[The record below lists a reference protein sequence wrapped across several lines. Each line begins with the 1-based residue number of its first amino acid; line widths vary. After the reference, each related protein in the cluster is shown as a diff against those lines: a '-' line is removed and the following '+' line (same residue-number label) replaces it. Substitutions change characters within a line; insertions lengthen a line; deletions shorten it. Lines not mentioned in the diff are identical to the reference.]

1 MIIVSIIVPVLNAE
15 SYIKDCLVSLINQD
29 FPKYQY
35 EIIIVDNGSK
45 DNTVNILE
53 EYKKDILI
61 LHESKKGA
69 YIARNTGIDI
79 SKGKI
84 IAFTDADCIVHKDW
98 LKELYKGFTSDDI
111 GCVVGAVIPY
121 PGKTLVEIYSG
132 NKDLLS
138 QKHTLN
144 SKFLPYGQTA
154 NVAFRREV
162 FKKIGNFD
170 QGLMSGG
177 DADISWRMQMTTNFK
192 LTYNSDSVIEHHHR
206 STFKGLFKQQ
216 FRYGFGRILL
226 YKKYGDHMISKTD
239 TSYDIRYNSTN
250 LMKLMLTVV
259 IFYIRS
265 FKRLFGLCDRYQLY
279 EPLLSLLYMSGYV
292 LGKMY
297 GWIKFKK
304 SFFSTL

>member
-1 MIIVSIIVPVLNAE
+1 MIIVSVIVPVLNAS
-15 SYIKDCLVSLINQD
+15 SYIKDCIISLINQD
-29 FPKYQY
+29 FPKDQY

-53 EYKKDILI
+53 KYKEYITI
-61 LHESKKGA
+61 LHEPKIGS
-69 YIARNTGIDI
+69 YIARNAGVNV
-79 SKGKI
+79 SKGRI
-84 IAFTDADCIVHKDW
+84 MAFTDADCIAHKDW
-98 LKELYKGFTSDDI
+98 LKKLYEGFTSEDI
-111 GCVVGAVIPY
+111 GCVVGAIVPY
-121 PGKTLVEIYSG
+121 HGKTLVEIYSG

-138 QKHTLN
+138 QKHTLS

-162 FKKIGNFD
+162 FEKIGDFD

-177 DADISWRMQMTTNFK
+177 DADIAWRMQITTNFK
-192 LTYNSDSVIEHHHR
+192 LVYNANSIIEHHHR

-216 FRYGFGRILL
+216 FRYGLGRILL
-226 YKKYGDHMISKTD
+226 YKKYDNLMVSKTD
-239 TSYDIRYNSTN
+239 TNYDIRYNSFH
-250 LMKLMLTVV
+250 LMKLVLTLF

-265 FKRLFGLCDRYQLY
+265 FKRLFGFCDKYRLY
-279 EPLLSLLYMSGYV
+279 EPLLSLLYVTGYV

-297 GWIKFKK
+297 GWIKYKK